1 MLSRFVLSV
10 LAALALAAPA
20 APRTRRALIQK
31 RQQVREMAREALAS
45 LYEVQLAARSV
56 VDHAA
61 GYAVFSTFGI
71 KIFFA
76 GGTTGSGVVVNHRTH
91 RDTFMK
97 MVKVQAGLGFGA
109 SKDRMIFVFETA
121 NAIRD
126 FVNQGWDFG
135 GGADVSAMVRRTRAG
150 HSPARCRCSPASI
163 STSSPTPG
171 SRRRSR
177 CRAPSSS
184 RTRTCTDGGRQP
196 MDRLVRGIL
205 RLPIAPRSNF
215 PRRTCGRY

>member
-1 MLSRFVLSV
+1 MIVRFL
-10 LAALALAAPA
+10 LPLFAAAAFAVPA
-20 APRTRRALIQK
+20 GAQDEAALIQK

-45 LYEVQLAARSV
+45 LYEVQPAARFA

-76 GGTTGSGVVVNHRTH
+76 GGQTGNGVVVNQRTH

-109 SKDRMIFVFETA
+109 SKDRMIFVFETVSA
-121 NAIRD
+121 MRD

-135 GGADVSAMVRRTRAG
+135 GGANVSAMVQQQGGTFTGAVSVFPG
-150 HSPARCRCSPASI
+150 VYLYQLTDTGLSASLTL
-163 STSSPTPG
+163 SGTKFFKDP
-171 SRRRSR
+171 
-177 CRAPSSS
+177 
-184 RTRTCTDGGRQP
+184 D
-196 MDRLVRGIL
+196 LH
-205 RLPIAPRSNF
+205 
-215 PRRTCGRY
+215 